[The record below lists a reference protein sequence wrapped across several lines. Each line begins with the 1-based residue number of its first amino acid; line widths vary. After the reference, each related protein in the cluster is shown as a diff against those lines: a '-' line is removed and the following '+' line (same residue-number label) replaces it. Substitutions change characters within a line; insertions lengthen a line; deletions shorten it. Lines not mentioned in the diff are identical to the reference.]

1 MASRLYYT
9 LVASLPALPPHF
21 DVDRAPITRPRLLE
35 RLKMLEPEDAALVD
49 LWMNFVLWD
58 QQVLDRKDEEF
69 AAKYQSIQNQISNA
83 TLRQMFEVRM
93 DTRTIIAA
101 VRRRRA
107 GLSPPTSIGQ
117 WVEQIRRNYDHP
129 EVRMQTRFDWIAKFS
144 SCLESGDALQA
155 QWVLFDNNYR
165 LWTSMAE
172 RYTFSFESVLL
183 YLARWEIIDRWT
195 SRDPQAGQ
203 ERFETMS
210 TETLG
215 EYAHLFQ

>member
-1 MASRLYYT
+1 LPSQLYYT
-9 LVASLPALPPHF
+9 LVASLPPLPQHF
-21 DVDRAPITRPRLLE
+21 DVERAPITRPRLLE
-35 RLKMLEPEDAALVD
+35 RLKMLEPDDMAAVE
-49 LWMNFVLWD
+49 LWIDFVQWD

-69 AAKYQSIQNQISNA
+69 AAKYESIKGQLHNA
-83 TLRQMFEVRM
+83 TLREMFEVRM

-107 GLSPPTSIGQ
+107 GLAAPTIIGQ

-129 EVRMQTRFDWIAKFS
+129 EFNMQARYDWIGKFAD
-144 SCLESGDALQA
+144 CLESGDALQA

-165 LWTSMAE
+165 MWTRMAE
-172 RYTFSFESVLL
+172 QYTFSFEAVLL

-195 SRDPQAGQ
+195 SRDPEAGRQ
-203 ERFETMS
+203 RYETMI

-215 EYAHLFQ
+215 EYAHLFK

>member
-1 MASRLYYT
+1 LASRLYYT

-69 AAKYQSIQNQISNA
+69 AAKYESIQNQISNA
-83 TLRQMFEVRM
+83 TLRKMFEVRM

-107 GLSPPTSIGQ
+107 GLSPPTIIGQ

-129 EVRMQTRFDWIAKFS
+129 EFRMQTRFDWIAKFS
-144 SCLESGDALQA
+144 ACLESGDALQA

-203 ERFETMS
+203 ERFETMI